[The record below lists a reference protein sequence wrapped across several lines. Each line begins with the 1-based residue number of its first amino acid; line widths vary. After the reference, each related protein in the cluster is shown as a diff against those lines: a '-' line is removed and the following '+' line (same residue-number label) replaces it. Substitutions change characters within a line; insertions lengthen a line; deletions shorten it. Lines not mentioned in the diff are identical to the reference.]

1 MTDDGAMNWSAYI
14 DAVLMHPASWREAL
28 RAAWAHRRRGW
39 WHRRPFLPIPSS
51 RHLAWRMETAYGS
64 SAAPMDE
71 RDLEEYLKWRRAQ
84 RSIRI

>member
-1 MTDDGAMNWSAYI
+1 MTKDGAMKWSAYI
-14 DAVLMHPASWREAL
+14 DAVLMHPASWREAT

-39 WHRRPFLPIPSS
+39 WRRRPFLPVPSKT
-51 RHLAWRMETAYGS
+51 HLAWRMETAYGS
-64 SAAPMDE
+64 ADSHLSE